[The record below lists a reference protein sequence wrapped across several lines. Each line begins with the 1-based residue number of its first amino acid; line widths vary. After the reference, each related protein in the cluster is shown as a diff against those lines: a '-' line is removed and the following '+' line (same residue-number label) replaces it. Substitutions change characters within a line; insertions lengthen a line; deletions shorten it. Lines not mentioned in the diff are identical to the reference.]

1 METQKEIK
9 NIVWQ
14 NSRVGRSKREFHN
27 QHKSVILWFTGL
39 SGAGKSSIALALER
53 KLAELNKQVYVLD
66 GDNIRHGLN
75 SDLGFS
81 PEDREENIRR
91 VGEVAKLFMDAGMI
105 TIVSFISPY
114 KRDRNKIRQ
123 TVNVGKFVEVFIDC
137 NIKECERRDP
147 KGLYAK
153 ARSGEI
159 KDFTGI
165 SSPYEEPQSTE
176 IIVNTDEFDVTSCV
190 AQISKYL
197 VQNQIIPS

>member
-1 METQKEIK
+1 
-9 NIVWQ
+9 
-14 NSRVGRSKREFHN
+14 SKREFHN

-165 SSPYEEPQSTE
+165 SAPYEPPSKPE
-176 IIVNTDEFDVTSCV
+176 IHLKTDENTIDESVT
-190 AQISKYL
+190 AIINYL
-197 VQNQIIPS
+197 ENNILVSSLTCQKTL